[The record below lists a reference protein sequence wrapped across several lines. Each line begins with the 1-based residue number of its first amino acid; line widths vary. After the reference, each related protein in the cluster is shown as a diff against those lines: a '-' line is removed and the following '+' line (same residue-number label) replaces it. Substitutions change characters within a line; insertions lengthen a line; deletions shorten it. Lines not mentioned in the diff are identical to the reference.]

1 MTAATAATR
10 KGPAMEK
17 ILCYG
22 SLAVAI
28 LVLLMFL
35 LDVIAGLPF
44 GGGPFFVVDILGVLA
59 SAIVI
64 YLAINVMK
72 DLK

>member
-1 MTAATAATR
+1 MATAVTGQR
-10 KGPAMEK
+10 KGRAMEK

-22 SLAVAI
+22 SLGVAT
-28 LVLLMFL
+28 LMLLIFL
-35 LDVIAGLPF
+35 LDLVAKVPF
-44 GGGPFFVVDILGVLA
+44 GGGPFTTVNILGVLA

-64 YLAINVMK
+64 YLALNVKK